1 MIASNKL
8 KSLISRLIDD
18 MYQSK
23 TNDLDKLKYNPKIT
37 AVFKCY
43 RFEILVILEY
53 FFGYLEATIFKFS
66 GDL

>member
-1 MIASNKL
+1 
-8 KSLISRLIDD
+8 

-43 RFEILVILEY
+43 RFEILVTLNFLGDCVGI
-53 FFGYLEATIFKFS
+53 FFGKLEATIFKFS

>member
-1 MIASNKL
+1 MIASNI
-8 KSLISRLIDD
+8 ISRLIDD

-43 RFEILVILEY
+43 RFKILVTLNFLEICVGIS
-53 FFGYLEATIFKFS
+53 FG
-66 GDL
+66 